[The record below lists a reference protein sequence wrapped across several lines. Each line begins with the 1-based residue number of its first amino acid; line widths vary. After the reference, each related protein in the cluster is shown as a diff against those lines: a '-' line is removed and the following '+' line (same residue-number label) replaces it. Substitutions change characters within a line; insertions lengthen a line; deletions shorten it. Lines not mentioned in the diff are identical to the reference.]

1 MSTTVAP
8 RREKTAVLPLL
19 LRPRATIRFLMDGR
33 APKLPKALLLGAVAY
48 TLLPLDAIPDLVP
61 IIGWLD
67 DAGVMTA
74 AMAWLLRAVARY
86 EDEAPARDAT
96 IDASR

>member
-8 RREKTAVLPLL
+8 RRAKTAVLPLL
-19 LRPRATIRFLMDGR
+19 LRPRATLRFLMDGR

-48 TLLPLDAIPDLVP
+48 TLLPLDLVPDLVP
-61 IIGWLD
+61 ILGWLD

-86 EDEAPARDAT
+86 EAEAPAPDTT
-96 IDASR
+96 IDVTR